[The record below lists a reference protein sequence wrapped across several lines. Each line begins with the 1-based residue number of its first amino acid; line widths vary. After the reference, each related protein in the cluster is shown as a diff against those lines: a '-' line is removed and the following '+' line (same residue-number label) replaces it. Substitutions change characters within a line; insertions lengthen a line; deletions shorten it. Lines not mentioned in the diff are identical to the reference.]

1 MLLCVGCDDT
11 LAHGH
16 GNPVPY
22 PFPPN
27 TRTVGGMRSPMQYI
41 RGVRHPEGYH
51 GRGRTKAY
59 FEGWYIKLVSAD
71 LSQRWALIPGIFRG
85 DSSAG
90 SVDEAFIQV
99 LDGVTGRSWY
109 FPFAPDEFAA
119 DENRLAVTIGGNRFD
134 QSGVMLDLPM
144 ISGSL
149 WYSTPIDPYPVTLRR
164 PGIMGWYGYLP
175 FMECFHGI
183 VSSGHELAGTLV
195 IEDRLTEFTGGR
207 GYIEKDWGTAFP
219 ESYVWLA
226 SNHLTDDGGAE
237 IAGSLVASCAIIP
250 GVGRTF
256 RGSIVALKYP
266 DRLSTWAT
274 WNGSRDDELTI
285 DDSHV
290 RWRMHG
296 PDGTLSLRAERT
308 RGGLL
313 HAPLRSAMH
322 RRVEETLDA
331 RIEFSHVGKDGTT
344 IAAGT
349 GECAGMEVFGDT
361 ARLTTMRQR

>member
-1 MLLCVGCDDT
+1 
-11 LAHGH
+11 
-16 GNPVPY
+16 
-22 PFPPN
+22 
-27 TRTVGGMRSPMQYI
+27 MRSPMQYV

-51 GRGRTKAY
+51 GRGRKSGF
-59 FEGWYIKLVSAD
+59 FEGWYIKLVSPE

-85 DSSAG
+85 DSSDG
-90 SVDEAFIQV
+90 SADEAFIQV
-99 LDGVTGRSWY
+99 LDGVSGRSWY
-109 FPFAPDEFAA
+109 FPFAADEFEAA
-119 DENRLAVTIGGNRFD
+119 ESRMAVTIGGNRFD

-149 WYSTPIDPYPVTLRR
+149 WYSTPIAPYPVTLRR

-175 FMECFHGI
+175 IMECFHGI
-183 VSSGHELAGTLV
+183 VSFGHGLAGTLD
-195 IEDRLTEFTGGR
+195 IEDHLVEFTGGR

-219 ESYVWLA
+219 SSYVWLA
-226 SNHLTDDGGAE
+226 SNHLRDTAGAE

-266 DRLSTWAT
+266 DHLATWAT

-296 PDGTLSLRAERT
+296 PDGTLTMRAERT

-331 RIEFSHVGKDGTT
+331 TIEFEHVARDGTT
-344 IAAGT
+344 VAAGIAL
-349 GECAGMEVFGDT
+349 CAGMEVFGDT
-361 ARLTTMRQR
+361 ARLMALRQ